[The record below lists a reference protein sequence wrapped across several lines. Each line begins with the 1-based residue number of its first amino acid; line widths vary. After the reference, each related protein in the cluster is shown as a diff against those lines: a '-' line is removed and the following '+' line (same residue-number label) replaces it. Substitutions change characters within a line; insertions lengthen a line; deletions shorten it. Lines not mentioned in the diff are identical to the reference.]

1 MTPERGARPPKGET
15 AKRDDRSAALA
26 DLASVG
32 ATPDDD
38 RVRALGALFRTSADY
53 DAADALAEK
62 ALDALE
68 PWRDFQAIKRALDRV
83 KLVTEAGEALRANL
97 FRVVPLRY
105 LGAEPL
111 RGREVYVARLSGLT
125 VRDGR
130 VVPPIAESCKKGK
143 RGRPVAADV
152 EMTVLTAEVM
162 WRWNWKVCAAAVFIT
177 CPSAYS
183 YAAIKK
189 SFRDWDRRHR
199 RPGTGKR

>member
-1 MTPERGARPPKGET
+1 VTPERGARPLKGEP

-38 RVRALGALFRTSADY
+38 RVRALGAIFRTSAEY
-53 DAADALAEK
+53 DAADALADN
-62 ALDALE
+62 ALDAME

-83 KLVTEAGEALRANL
+83 KLVSEAGEALRANL

-105 LGAEPL
+105 LGAAPL

-125 VRDGR
+125 VKAGR

-152 EMTVLTAEVM
+152 EMAVLTAEVM
-162 WRWNWKVCAAAVFIT
+162 WKWNWKACAAAVFIT
-177 CPSAYS
+177 CPSAYR

-199 RPGTGKR
+199 RPAR

>member
-1 MTPERGARPPKGET
+1 MTQKRVARPPKGET
-15 AKRDDRSAALA
+15 TKRDDRLAALA
-26 DLASVG
+26 DLAALG

-38 RVRALGALFRTSADY
+38 RVRALGAIFRTSAEY
-53 DAADALAEK
+53 DAADALADN
-62 ALDALE
+62 ALDAME

-125 VRDGR
+125 VKDGR
-130 VVPPIAESCKKGK
+130 VVPPIAESYKKGK

-152 EMTVLTAEVM
+152 EMAVLTAEVM
-162 WRWNWKVCAAAVFIT
+162 WRWNWKACAAAVYIT

-183 YAAIKK
+183 YAAVKK
-189 SFRDWDRRHR
+189 SFRDWDRRHQR
-199 RPGTGKR
+199 HRTVKT